1 MSDAAPG
8 RPRPASP
15 RDLFVG
21 FTTLALQGFG
31 GVLPVAQQTLCERKR
46 WLTREEFL
54 EMLAVAQVLPGPNIC
69 NLALMVGD
77 RFFGWRGAA
86 AALLGMMLVPML
98 VVLTVAAIYT
108 SFSTD
113 PMVAGALRGMGAVSA
128 GLIAGTGIKLAAS
141 LGRNPLGLLRSV
153 SFAAVAFVT
162 VAWLR
167 APLVFVL
174 LLLGGLAGA
183 LAWVALRAAPADPPA
198 ERR

>member
-1 MSDAAPG
+1 
-8 RPRPASP
+8 
-15 RDLFVG
+15 
-21 FTTLALQGFG
+21 
-31 GVLPVAQQTLCERKR
+31 
-46 WLTREEFL
+46 
-54 EMLAVAQVLPGPNIC
+54 
-69 NLALMVGD
+69 
-77 RFFGWRGAA
+77 
-86 AALLGMMLVPML
+86 MMLVPML